1 MEQTFLSSIKLA
13 IQYIFR
19 DEKEYIKESQNMV
32 SNKIQE
38 LPKRDYYENEQDN
51 LLLQSLLEKI
61 DQLTE
66 LFNEKISQSTS
77 DEKVIDRLHSE
88 LQTYKKDLYL
98 QMLRPVLLDLIR
110 IKVSINKKMKEY
122 DEERVSQKIISR
134 EEFELY
140 DFDINEIL
148 EKNSVESYNSN
159 PGDVFIPRQ
168 QTIIDKVD
176 TNKKELHS
184 RIVRSVEYGYT
195 LNGKVLLPEKVIVYA
210 YVNRIERN

>member
-13 IQYIFR
+13 IEYIFK
-19 DEKEYIKESQNMV
+19 DEKEYRKESKNMV
-32 SNKIQE
+32 SEKIQE
-38 LPKRDYYENEQDN
+38 FPKKDWYENDDS
-51 LLLQSLLEKI
+51 LLQSLLEKM

-66 LFNEKISQSTS
+66 LFNEKISQSIS

-98 QMLRPVLLDLIR
+98 QMLRPILLDLIR
-110 IKVSINKKMKEY
+110 IKNSINKKMEEY
-122 DEERVSQKIISR
+122 DQEKALKKMISR

-148 EKNSVESYNSN
+148 EKNNVKSYYSN
-159 PGDVFIPRQ
+159 PGDVFTPRQ
-168 QTIIDKVD
+168 QTIVDKVD
-176 TNKKELHS
+176 TNRKELHS
-184 RIVRSVEYGYT
+184 KIVKSVDYGYT

-210 YVNRIERN
+210 CVNRIERN